1 MCIVSFFIS
10 RYAQENVKRLLVGNK
25 ADLSEKRKVTY
36 EEGAELAKQYRI
48 DFIETSAKSSTN
60 IDLAFQNLSKTI
72 LEKINTLQNNK
83 EKNLKIKESTQLG
96 NGGEGSQTD
105 KGGYCC

>member
-1 MCIVSFFIS
+1 M
-10 RYAQENVKRLLVGNK
+10 
-25 ADLSEKRKVTY
+25 SEKRKVTY
-36 EEGAELAKQYRI
+36 EEGVELAKQYKI

-72 LEKINTLQNNK
+72 LEKINTSQLNAK

-96 NGGEGSQTD
+96 NGDSY
-105 KGGYCC
+105 KPNSGGYCC